1 MKHITREAV
10 YHLSLPTT
18 ADSKECSEFVCPVTH
33 PRKAAE
39 SLAAFLEVADQVV
52 IHSSAGTS
60 HLTNRANLLQPL
72 GYKLYMSRTL

>member
-1 MKHITREAV
+1 M
-10 YHLSLPTT
+10 Y
-18 ADSKECSEFVCPVTH
+18 PVTH

-39 SLAAFLEVADQVV
+39 SLAAFLEVADQIV